1 MDRADEITGQF
12 TAAEGT
18 PSAQPSDA
26 PPATDAPWPLDAPK
40 ISSVLDAPTESVA
53 IDAAKIGPMPATGA
67 PSSQPQPSG
76 EAIEAGGASAQ
87 GRMPKMNLPRGALLA
102 ASIALAAALGA
113 VAGSA
118 VTAGLARQPAP
129 PTPDKAMVE
138 ATNALR
144 ESMTR
149 LQRDVIALNAKVEA
163 AQGSTGAQFSELA
176 ERLGR
181 AEKAQAEPA
190 AKLARIAETLERLE
204 RRPAAPAAPAASEIT
219 GSVSAPRREAGPP
232 PAEGWQLLDFY
243 GGRAVVESRSG
254 RLFEVGPGSSLPGL
268 GRVEAIKRENGRVV
282 VVTAKGVIAASAEP
296 GRPPYYLPYR

>member
-1 MDRADEITGQF
+1 MDKTDDAAGQS
-12 TAAEGT
+12 TATETA
-18 PSAQPSDA
+18 PLAQSPDA
-26 PPATDAPWPLDAPK
+26 PAAMDAPLPIETFKFD
-40 ISSVLDAPTESVA
+40 SVLDARPQTIA
-53 IDAAKIGPMPATGA
+53 IDANIGPMRQTGA
-67 PSSQPQPSG
+67 QPSQPEPSG
-76 EAIEAGGASAQ
+76 DAIKIESANAQ
-87 GRMPKMNLPRGALLA
+87 GWVAKIDLLRSALPA

-129 PTPDKAMVE
+129 PVTNTAMVD
-138 ATNALR
+138 AARALR
-144 ESMTR
+144 DSMAR

-190 AKLARIAETLERLE
+190 AKLARIAEAVDRLE
-204 RRPAAPAAPAASEIT
+204 RRPAAPAASEIT
-219 GSVSAPRREAGPP
+219 GSVSAAKREAGPP

-243 GGRAVVESRSG
+243 SGRAVVESRSG
-254 RLFEVGPGSSLPGL
+254 RLFEVGPGSNLPGL

-282 VVTAKGVIAASAEP
+282 VVTAKGVITAILEP
-296 GRPPYYLPYR
+296 ARPPYYLPYR